1 MCFQK
6 IINCFKK
13 ITETPSEQELILKDK
28 LHPFKQNE
36 MLLESQTVITINPD
50 LNNPSLNKDKYGLS
64 IKP

>member
-13 ITETPSEQELILKDK
+13 ITETPSEQEQILKDK
-28 LHPFKQNE
+28 FHPFKQNE
-36 MLLESQTVITINPD
+36 MLLESRTVNTINPN
-50 LNNPSLNKDKYGLS
+50 LYNSSLNKDKYGLS

>member
-1 MCFQK
+1 
-6 IINCFKK
+6 
-13 ITETPSEQELILKDK
+13 LILKDK
-28 LHPFKQNE
+28 LQPFKQNE